1 MDNLEEFYDEIKDF
15 LHDSFSEYIERD
27 EDGVEIIE
35 DVIEYQKVRL
45 FKFNTEYPR
54 KVTLNYNVYEV
65 AEKGEVLK
73 NTTHDLV
80 AIDEKVTDRFDYRN
94 YE

>member
-1 MDNLEEFYDEIKDF
+1 M
-15 LHDSFSEYIERD
+15 
-27 EDGVEIIE
+27 
-35 DVIEYQKVRL
+35 

-73 NTTHDLV
+73 KTTHDLV
-80 AIDEKVTDRFDYRN
+80 AIDEKVTDRFDYATRIWWGRREGS
-94 YE
+94 YKVKEIQIK